1 MKKIAQMNKS
11 ELIEVFQEWNLELPD
26 PTTLTELRDG
36 LQQAGVDDTSLKD
49 WNKKED
55 VPMPEVGN
63 FEDEVEKHKGEDVVV
78 KMTRENVHYNFG
90 GYIFTQKAPF
100 VVMKPDAANL
110 LLNSDIEGFHR
121 ATKEEIKGF
130 YK

>member
-36 LQQAGVDDTSLKD
+36 LAQASIDDESLKD

-55 VPMPEVGN
+55 VPMPEIGD
-63 FEDEVEKHKGEDVVV
+63 FSDEVEKHKGEDVVV
-78 KMTRENVHYNFG
+78 KMTRENVHYNFE
-90 GYIFTQKAPF
+90 GYIFTQKNPF
-100 VVMKPDAANL
+100 VVMKPGAA
-110 LLNSDIEGFHR
+110 DILVNNVDGFHK